1 MVGSLFEIFKREKI
15 FIFQRVSYLLL
26 AFFLST
32 KFSTDSYL
40 ILFVK
45 IEPIVSIISLFYFSF
60 NNRLISYSSL
70 VIFLFVALLTIP
82 ALIVLVLFIEIIKQ
96 ICSYLISRTVNLIF
110 QSTFSLLMVII
121 VLVNSDI
128 YIVYITWILLSL
140 PVVIVS
146 LMSPNKIN
154 RINTKTHQY
163 AIMRNIGTIGFR
175 SILFSEEVIPLL
187 YLLVKIINQAI
198 LYFWSFIKSTDKL
211 EIGLDID
218 WLSNRLL
225 FLLIIISLFSLLSSN
240 VILLVMG
247 LTIFMGSFLILE
259 IRKDYGE

>member
-15 FIFQRVSYLLL
+15 FIFQRVSFLLL
-26 AFFLST
+26 AFLLST
-32 KFSTDSYL
+32 KFSTDWYL
-40 ILFVK
+40 IQFVK
-45 IEPIVSIISLFYFSF
+45 IEPVVSIISLSYFSF
-60 NNRLISYSSL
+60 NNRLISYSIL
-70 VIFLFVALLTIP
+70 VIFLFVSLLIIP
-82 ALIVLVLFIEIIKQ
+82 SLIAFVLFVEIIKQ
-96 ICSYLISRTVNLIF
+96 VCSYRVSRKVNLLL
-110 QSTFSLLMVII
+110 QSSFSFLMVII

-128 YIVYITWILLSL
+128 YDVYIIWVLLSL
-140 PVVIVS
+140 PVVIFS
-146 LMSPNKIN
+146 LMSSHKIN
-154 RINTKTHQY
+154 RVNTRTHQY

-187 YLLVKIINQAI
+187 YLMVKIINQAI

-211 EIGLDID
+211 EIGLDIG

-225 FLLIIISLFSLLSSN
+225 FSLIIISLFSLLSSE
-240 VILLVMG
+240 VILVVMG